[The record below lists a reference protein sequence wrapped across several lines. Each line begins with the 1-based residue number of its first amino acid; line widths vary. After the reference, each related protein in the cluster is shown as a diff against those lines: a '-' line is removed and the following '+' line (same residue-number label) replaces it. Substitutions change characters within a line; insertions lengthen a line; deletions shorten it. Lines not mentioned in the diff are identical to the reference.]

1 MILLTILLVTKL
13 EIAYGHHV
21 SKLRRVKK
29 KVKRNEGRTI
39 FPGLSPNPIPLA
51 H

>member
-29 KVKRNEGRTI
+29 SEEKRRKKY
-39 FPGLSPNPIPLA
+39 IPWP
-51 H
+51 